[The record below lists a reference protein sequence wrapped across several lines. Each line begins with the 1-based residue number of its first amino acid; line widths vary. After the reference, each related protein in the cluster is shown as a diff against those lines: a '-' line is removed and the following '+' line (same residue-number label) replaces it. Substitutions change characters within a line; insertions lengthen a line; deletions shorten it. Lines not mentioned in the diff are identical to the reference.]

1 MGRPTKPKPTATFTN
16 EEVPIKNKKQ
26 QICSIIKRKTKE
38 KFLSESQK
46 EYYEKLVNNQITICS
61 GPAGV
66 GKSYI
71 AMKCAVDLLSD
82 PNTPYEKII
91 IVRPAVEA
99 EEKLGSLPGGV
110 EEKLDPYIF
119 PSYYLL
125 NKIIGKDTR
134 EKLKEIEAI
143 EVFALAYMRGMNIDN
158 SILIFEEAQNST
170 PSQMKLLLTRIG
182 FNSKFFISGDLEQ
195 FDRHKD
201 KTQTG
206 LWDALKK
213 FQNMNDIGVFEFKST
228 DTLKKIQQEYE
239 KWYLNNPF
247 RDENEEDDFKYEVLS
262 ELTTLDIFSHLKF
275 RSEDELYD
283 FLYKE
288 HTMEIFGHAG
298 SVEPSGLVELNEFY
312 LDVRESHDIIVV
324 SDEIGKSKPASLF
337 FISKFGCLV
346 ESVKFYSES
355 TINSLW
361 DSVDILLTANPKL
374 LLNHPKNKI
383 VIKFNT
389 TYNNDVESEFYI
401 SSLKELKTKIQE
413 II

>member
-1 MGRPTKPKPTATFTN
+1 MKIGIELN
-16 EEVPIKNKKQ
+16 
-26 QICSIIKRKTKE
+26 
-38 KFLSESQK
+38 
-46 EYYEKLVNNQITICS
+46 
-61 GPAGV
+61 GV
-66 GKSYI
+66 
-71 AMKCAVDLLSD
+71 L
-82 PNTPYEKII
+82 
-91 IVRPAVEA
+91 R
-99 EEKLGSLPGGV
+99 
-110 EEKLDPYIF
+110 
-119 PSYYLL
+119 
-125 NKIIGKDTR
+125 
-134 EKLKEIEAI
+134 
-143 EVFALAYMRGMNIDN
+143 
-158 SILIFEEAQNST
+158 
-170 PSQMKLLLTRIG
+170 
-182 FNSKFFISGDLEQ
+182 
-195 FDRHKD
+195 
-201 KTQTG
+201 
-206 LWDALKK
+206 
-213 FQNMNDIGVFEFKST
+213 

-262 ELTTLDIFSHLKF
+262 ELTTLDISNHLKF
-275 RSEDELYD
+275 RGEDELYD

-298 SVEPSGLVELNEFY
+298 SVEPSGLLELNEFY
-312 LDVRESHDIIVV
+312 LDMRESHDIIVV

-389 TYNNDVESEFYI
+389 IYNEGIESEFNI

-413 II
+413 IT

>member
-1 MGRPTKPKPTATFTN
+1 M
-16 EEVPIKNKKQ
+16 
-26 QICSIIKRKTKE
+26 
-38 KFLSESQK
+38 
-46 EYYEKLVNNQITICS
+46 
-61 GPAGV
+61 
-66 GKSYI
+66 
-71 AMKCAVDLLSD
+71 
-82 PNTPYEKII
+82 
-91 IVRPAVEA
+91 
-99 EEKLGSLPGGV
+99 
-110 EEKLDPYIF
+110 
-119 PSYYLL
+119 
-125 NKIIGKDTR
+125 
-134 EKLKEIEAI
+134 
-143 EVFALAYMRGMNIDN
+143 
-158 SILIFEEAQNST
+158 
-170 PSQMKLLLTRIG
+170 RIG
-182 FNSKFFISGDLEQ
+182 IELN
-195 FDRHKD
+195 
-201 KTQTG
+201 
-206 LWDALKK
+206 
-213 FQNMNDIGVFEFKST
+213 GVLR

-262 ELTTLDIFSHLKF
+262 ELTTLNISNHLKF

-312 LDVRESHDIIVV
+312 LDMRESHDIIVV

-389 TYNNDVESEFYI
+389 IYNEDIESDFNI

-413 II
+413 IT

>member
-1 MGRPTKPKPTATFTN
+1 M
-16 EEVPIKNKKQ
+16 
-26 QICSIIKRKTKE
+26 
-38 KFLSESQK
+38 
-46 EYYEKLVNNQITICS
+46 
-61 GPAGV
+61 
-66 GKSYI
+66 
-71 AMKCAVDLLSD
+71 
-82 PNTPYEKII
+82 
-91 IVRPAVEA
+91 
-99 EEKLGSLPGGV
+99 
-110 EEKLDPYIF
+110 
-119 PSYYLL
+119 
-125 NKIIGKDTR
+125 
-134 EKLKEIEAI
+134 
-143 EVFALAYMRGMNIDN
+143 
-158 SILIFEEAQNST
+158 
-170 PSQMKLLLTRIG
+170 RIG
-182 FNSKFFISGDLEQ
+182 IELN
-195 FDRHKD
+195 
-201 KTQTG
+201 
-206 LWDALKK
+206 
-213 FQNMNDIGVFEFKST
+213 GVLR

-262 ELTTLDIFSHLKF
+262 ELTTLNISNHLKF

-312 LDVRESHDIIVV
+312 LDMRESHDIIVV

-346 ESVKFYSES
+346 ETVKFYSES
-355 TINSLW
+355 TVNSLW